1 MNNNLQGDAIAAAID
16 VLNKERVIAY
26 PTEAVF
32 GVGCDPDSE
41 TAVMRLLELKQRP
54 VDKGLILIAANYEQL
69 KPYIDDTML
78 TDAQRETIFS
88 RWPGPVTF
96 VFPAPVT
103 TPRWLTGRFDSLA
116 VRVTDHPLVV
126 ALCQAYGKPLVSTS
140 ANLSGLP
147 PCRTVDEVRAQFGA
161 AFPVVPGETGGRL
174 NPSEIRDALTGELF
188 RQG

>member
-16 VLNKERVIAY
+16 VLNEERVIAY

-54 VDKGLILIAANYEQL
+54 VDKGLILIAA
-69 KPYIDDTML
+69 

-96 VFPAPVT
+96 VFPAPAT

>member
-1 MNNNLQGDAIAAAID
+1 MNSNLQTESIARAVAA
-16 VLNKERVIAY
+16 LNNKNVIAY

-41 TAVMRLLELKQRP
+41 TAVMCLLELKQRP
-54 VDKGLILIAANYEQL
+54 VEKGLILIAASFEQL
-69 KPYIDDTML
+69 KPYIDDSVL
-78 TDAQRETIFS
+78 TPAQREAVFA

-96 VFPAPVT
+96 VFPAREQ
-103 TPRWLTGRFDSLA
+103 TPRWLTGKFDSLA

-126 ALCQAYGKPLVSTS
+126 ALCKAYGKPLVSTS
-140 ANLSGLP
+140 ANLTGLP
-147 PCRTVDEVRAQFGA
+147 PCRTTAEVLAQFGEH
-161 AFPVVPGETGGRL
+161 FPVVVGETGGRL

>member
-1 MNNNLQGDAIAAAID
+1 MNNNLQRDAIAAAID
-16 VLNKERVIAY
+16 VLNEERVIAY

-78 TDAQRETIFS
+78 TDVQRETIF
-88 RWPGPVTF
+88 
-96 VFPAPVT
+96 PAGGSCHLCLSAPAT

-161 AFPVVPGETGGRL
+161 AFPVVPGETGAFKSFR
-174 NPSEIRDALTGELF
+174 NPRCPDG
-188 RQG
+188 